1 MPISFQYDNKPVGNW
16 HFSKLKIH
24 CVVMFSPVDIRVVA
38 GEQNR
43 TGVDSGE
50 QMKHVSTITV
60 VSVTLPIGIPS

>member
-1 MPISFQYDNKPVGNW
+1 
-16 HFSKLKIH
+16 
-24 CVVMFSPVDIRVVA
+24 MFSPVDIRVVA